1 MAKEM
6 REACQDIEKKINV
19 LKKNTSKPDK
29 VSSPEEEDTIILES
43 LQQYYLFRKNYL
55 IFEFFNIADAIK
67 LGKRKVVEHPV
78 LFTILNKESMYNAHT
93 GFLIVNGFDAE
104 DFIQTIKDRYGHLL
118 HKFPDASESFY
129 NIIRFCEQAKSILE
143 FVDLD
148 YVPLEDYLK
157 ACEEDASL
165 YDIEE
170 SDV

>member
-6 REACQDIEKKINV
+6 REACQDMQDKINT
-19 LKKNTSKPDK
+19 LNKNTTKHDNIDPLQR
-29 VSSPEEEDTIILES
+29 EDTTILDN
-43 LQQYYLFRKNYL
+43 LQQYYNFRKNYL
-55 IFEFFNIADAIK
+55 IFEFFNVADAIK

-104 DFIQTIKDRYGHLL
+104 DFIQTIKDRYGYLL
-118 HKFPDASESFY
+118 QKFPDASESFY

-148 YVPLEDYLK
+148 CVPLEDYLK